1 MGRMSGIAS
10 PKCAADATS
19 PTRRSTTSRSRRLR
33 HRLVACL
40 ARIDDNRF
48 SRNQIILKATTNS
61 RGVGLPGANG
71 MDGAASSNEAEQG
84 EAEIGGA
91 ALPRTQEPGAITLES
106 SPVVASAPHGDRP
119 FILGAKTLKDGGAE
133 RPGAPVT
140 AFFRQGEARHENH
153 HGGLS
158 SQWRGSVHGRT
169 PASSMATMESVT
181 VW

>member
-10 PKCAADATS
+10 PPGAATPLRRRGDPRHPEAEGCAT
-19 PTRRSTTSRSRRLR
+19 
-33 HRLVACL
+33 RLVACL

-106 SPVVASAPHGDRP
+106 SPVVASAPRGDSP

-158 SQWRGSVHGRT
+158 SQWRGSVQPSGRT
-169 PASSMATMESVT
+169 TRRTTS
-181 VW
+181 